1 MANDDL
7 PRLRGRAI
15 ARPGRT
21 VKFSAPS
28 RLADDLR
35 RPRLLD
41 FLHENIHR
49 KLILVAAAAGYGKSS
64 LLADF
69 AHEVDYPVAWLRLDE
84 FDRDLATL
92 SANMT
97 TALRQVFPA
106 FRSALPALAAEAGAN
121 PDALAS
127 ALINEIEGA
136 IDEYFLLVLDDFH
149 LIEESVVAIHFF
161 DVLLAH
167 LPEQAH
173 LLIAGRAIPPL
184 QIAPLAARQQ
194 IAGLSEE
201 HLRFTP
207 AEARALIELRN
218 RVALPEADAE
228 KLVADTEGWI
238 TGILL
243 TTHLMWRGLVA
254 SLIQAR
260 HSQRPLYEY
269 LAAEVLDHQPEP
281 LRQFLLESSVLPEME
296 PAVCD
301 AVLGRSDSAELLQQ
315 AEARRLFINS
325 VGDEFRAYQ
334 YHPLFRE
341 FLMER
346 LGAQNSVRM
355 KALQAGAAEWYAAN
369 GMAEAAVT
377 FYVLA
382 GQLAQAAELAEANA
396 DAIFTSGR
404 HAALRRW
411 ADQLSSVAQTAPE
424 LHLFLSIAEGDAG
437 QLAAAEKA
445 LEIAAAGFAR
455 RDDEFG
461 SVRVQTQRSLLLYRR
476 GEFDQSLAIAQA
488 AAVQAHALGR
498 VVLEALALRYAGL
511 CQFALGQFALAEESL
526 QQATNKL
533 QLSQNRYDN
542 AMSLNDL
549 ATILRTRGETARAA
563 RAQQQALAIWR
574 ELSAPGPLGLALNNV
589 GWDLHMLGQY
599 EAALATYREALNWA
613 KRAGSLRL
621 EALILSGQA
630 DVFADLGSPSMA
642 ADLYRQAM
650 PRAEQ
655 AEDWAIMA
663 YLCRGLSRLDRL
675 SGNYVSAL
683 EWLRRA
689 SLASGQGKTESVLAN
704 LDSLRGI
711 ILVEMGHL
719 QEGRKALE
727 QLCLELEQSGEP
739 VDLAQTLLFRACAE
753 YRAGDVEASALSLAQ
768 AFVVAERVGYDQM
781 LLSEVLSARDVLDA
795 LSDRPDIG
803 PRIASLL
810 SRAQTISLLRTQLGL
825 SDGSISPAP
834 PRIATLQVRALG
846 QGRVLKEGIE
856 IARTDWTSQRIRE
869 LFFFLIDHA
878 PISRDRVLGI
888 FWPDKPLTRAANN
901 LYQILFRLRRIV
913 GYSALVLEDQ
923 ECRLA
928 AELSIDYDVARFEAA
943 ARQALA
949 LMPGNL
955 RRSVMLAS
963 ASKMYT
969 GDYLA
974 DLPVDW
980 ALERRREL
988 ADLYVAVL
996 IAYSDELMNLTRY
1009 FEARDALAKALAAEP
1024 LRDELHERMLVCLAG
1039 LGRRHAVVDYY
1050 RHYRETLRIELG
1062 LDPPPEMRA
1071 LYARLIG

>member
-7 PRLRGRAI
+7 PP
-15 ARPGRT
+15 ARPAHT
-21 VKFSAPS
+21 VKFSAPA

-41 FLHENIHR
+41 FLHENIHC
-49 KLILVAAAAGYGKSS
+49 KVILIAAAAGYGKSS

-69 AHEVDYPVAWLRLDE
+69 AHDVDFPVAWIRLDE

-92 SANMT
+92 SANLV

-106 FRSALPALAAEAGAN
+106 FRSALPALAAEARAN
-121 PDALAS
+121 PDVLAS
-127 ALINEIEGA
+127 ALANEIEGA
-136 IDEYFLLVLDDFH
+136 IDEYFVLALDDFH
-149 LIEESVVAIHFF
+149 LLEESAVAVRFF
-161 DVLLAH
+161 DMLLAN

-173 LLIAGRAIPPL
+173 LLIAGRTIPPL

-243 TTHLMWRGLVA
+243 TTHLMWRGLMA

-269 LAAEVLDHQPEP
+269 LAAEVLDHQPER
-281 LRQFLLESSVLPEME
+281 LRQFLLESSILPEME

-315 AEARRLFINS
+315 AEARRLFINA
-325 VGDEFRAYQ
+325 VGEEFRAYQ

-341 FLMER
+341 FLAER

-355 KALQAGAAEWYAAN
+355 KALQARAAEWYAAN
-369 GMAEAAVT
+369 DMAEAAVT

-396 DAIFTSGR
+396 DAMFTSGR
-404 HAALRRW
+404 HATLRRW
-411 ADQLSSVAQTAPE
+411 ADQLAPVARTAPK

-437 QLAAAEKA
+437 QLTAAEKA
-445 LEIAAAGFAR
+445 LELAAAGFTR

-476 GEFDQSLAIAQA
+476 GEFAQSLAIAQTA
-488 AAVQAHALGR
+488 ATQAHALGR
-498 VVLEALALRYAGL
+498 VALEALAFRYAGL
-511 CQFALGQFALAEESL
+511 CQFALGQLALAEDSL
-526 QQATNKL
+526 QQVTRML
-533 QLSQNRYDN
+533 QPSQNRYDI
-542 AMSLNDL
+542 AMSLSDL
-549 ATILRTRGETARAA
+549 ALVLRARGETARAA
-563 RAQQQALAIWR
+563 RAQQQALTIWR

-613 KRAGSLRL
+613 KRAGSIRL
-621 EALILSGQA
+621 EALILAGQA
-630 DVFADLGSPSMA
+630 DVFVDLGSPSMA

-650 PRAEQ
+650 PKAEQ

-663 YLCRGLSRLDRL
+663 YLCRGMSRLDRL

-689 SLASGQGKTESVLAN
+689 SLASGRGKAEAALAN
-704 LDSLRGI
+704 PDSLRGI

-719 QEGRKALE
+719 QDGRKVLE
-727 QLCLELEQSGEP
+727 QLCLELEHSGQP

-753 YRAGDVEASALSLAQ
+753 YRTGDVEASAISLAQ

-781 LLSEVLSARDVLDA
+781 LVSEVLSARDVLDA
-795 LSDRPDIG
+795 LSDRPGIG

-810 SRAQTISLLRTQLGL
+810 SRAQTISFLRTQLGL
-825 SDGSISPAP
+825 SDGSISSAP

-846 QGRVLKEGIE
+846 QSRVLKDRVE
-856 IARTDWTSQRIRE
+856 ITRTDWTSQRIRE
-869 LFFFLIDHA
+869 LFFFLIDRA
-878 PISRDRVLGI
+878 PISRDRVLET
-888 FWPDKPLTRAANN
+888 FWPDKLLTRAANN
-901 LYQILFRLRRIV
+901 LYQILFRLRRIF
-913 GYSALVLEDQ
+913 GYSVLVLEDQ

-928 AELSIDYDVARFEAA
+928 ADLSMDYDVARFEAE

-949 LMPGNL
+949 LAPSNL
-955 RRSVMLAS
+955 RRVGALAS
-963 ASKMYT
+963 AAKLYT

-988 ADLYVAVL
+988 ADLYVSVL
-996 IAYSDELMNLTRY
+996 MAYSDELMGLTRY
-1009 FEARDALAKALAAEP
+1009 VEARDILTKALAVDP
-1024 LRDELHERMLVCLAG
+1024 LRDELHERMLVCLGG

-1050 RHYRETLRIELG
+1050 RHYRETLRTELG